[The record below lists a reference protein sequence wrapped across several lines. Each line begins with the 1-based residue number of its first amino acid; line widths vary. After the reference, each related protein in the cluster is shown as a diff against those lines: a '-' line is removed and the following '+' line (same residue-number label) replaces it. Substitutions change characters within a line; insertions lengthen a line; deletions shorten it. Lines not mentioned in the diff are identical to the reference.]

1 MPAGPVDLDDAF
13 EAMTE
18 EINFDWPEFSPV
30 VRIKTGLTQVTLGL
44 ILFLV
49 LIGGVSFLHQS
60 LIYQPKIA
68 HSSSTKLNN

>member
-1 MPAGPVDLDDAF
+1 MPAGPMDLDDAF

-30 VRIKTGLTQVTLGL
+30 DRIKTGLIQVTLGF
-44 ILFLV
+44 ILFLA

-60 LIYQPKIA
+60 LG
-68 HSSSTKLNN
+68 H